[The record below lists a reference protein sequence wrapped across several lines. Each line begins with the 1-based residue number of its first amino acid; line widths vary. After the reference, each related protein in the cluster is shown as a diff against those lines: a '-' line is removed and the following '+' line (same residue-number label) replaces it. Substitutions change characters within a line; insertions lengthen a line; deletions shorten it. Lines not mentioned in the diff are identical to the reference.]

1 VVEPHSCL
9 WYIKSLSFF
18 PQLSEPEMMELAARS
33 EMLDVPKG
41 EAFTVR
47 NAETGYVYLLKLGR
61 MRSVRPVGDG
71 RKVALDILSP
81 GDVVGATAIVSGGA
95 DSESF
100 EAMEPCLVCRIRGEV
115 LESLLEQNGQVGL
128 SVMHRVGLR
137 KRKIESRL
145 LDMVFC
151 TVPVRVARLLL
162 EFGEQFGEK
171 TSKGVL
177 INLKLTHQ
185 ELADLI
191 GANREAATRALS
203 LLLDA
208 GAIGYQ
214 GKLILIRDS
223 GVLAAAA
230 KR

>member
-1 VVEPHSCL
+1 MAESHSCL
-9 WYIKSLSFF
+9 WYIKSLGFF
-18 PQLSEPEMMELAARS
+18 PQLSEAEMMELAGKS

-41 EAFTVR
+41 EAFSVR
-47 NAETGYVYLLKLGR
+47 NAETGHAYLLKQGR
-61 MRSVRPVGDG
+61 MRSLRQVGDG

-100 EAMEPCLVCRIRGEV
+100 EALEPCLVCRIRGEV
-115 LESLLEQNGQVGL
+115 LESLLQQNGQIGL

-151 TVPVRVARLLL
+151 TVPMRVARLLL
-162 EFGEQFGEK
+162 DFTERFGEK
-171 TSKGVL
+171 TSKGAL
-177 INLKLTHQ
+177 INLKLSHQ

-191 GANREAATRALS
+191 GANREATGRALS
-203 LLLDA
+203 SLLDA
-208 GAIGYQ
+208 GAIAYQ
-214 GKLILIRDS
+214 GKLILIQNAD
-223 GVLAAAA
+223 VLKAAAN
-230 KR
+230 R